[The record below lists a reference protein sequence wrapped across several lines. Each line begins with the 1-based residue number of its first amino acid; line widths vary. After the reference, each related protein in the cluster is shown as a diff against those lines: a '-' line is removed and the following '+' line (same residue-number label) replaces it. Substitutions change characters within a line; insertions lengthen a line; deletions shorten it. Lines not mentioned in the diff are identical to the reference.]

1 MDLSIK
7 QEIVMLDGAT
17 ICEGMSAMNHLMY
30 GGHPQ
35 VQFNNLKYCV
45 QLSMCC
51 DTMEEIADTKKV
63 VGRYL
68 SSAWVEELTE
78 HELEGREFY
87 WLKYTY
93 SKSSRC

>member
-17 ICEGMSAMNHLMY
+17 ISEGMSAMNHLVY

-35 VQFNNLKYCV
+35 VQFASYMYSV

-51 DTMEEIADTKKV
+51 DTMDEIADVKKV

-68 SSAWVEELTE
+68 SSAWVEEISE
-78 HELEGREFY
+78 HELEGNKFY
-87 WLKYTY
+87 WLRFSY

>member
-17 ICEGMSAMNHLMY
+17 ISEGMSAMNHLMY

-35 VQFNNLKYCV
+35 VHFINYRYSV
-45 QLSMCC
+45 QLCMCC
-51 DTMEEIADTKKV
+51 DSLEEIADVKKV

-68 SSAWVEELTE
+68 SSSWVEEISE
-78 HELEGREFY
+78 HYLGGGKFY
-87 WLKYTY
+87 WMKYTY